1 MSAYLQEQY
10 KVLRGEIGKEY
21 TMKLGTIA
29 ARDLHRFAVAS
40 HAPESWSDQ
49 GCPEGDTVAPPLFLS
64 SVMGWAAGPPESDLD
79 TDGTSV
85 EETRGLPLAGVRL
98 MGAGQDLEFH
108 APVRA
113 GACVHAHT
121 SLEDVQLKH
130 GRSGT
135 LLILRV
141 LRRFTEADG
150 EALVTC
156 RESFVAR

>member
-1 MSAYLQEQY
+1 MSGYLKAKYERLL
-10 KVLRGEIGKEY
+10 VEVGREH
-21 TMKLGTIA
+21 TTRLGTIA

-40 HAPESWSDQ
+40 QAPEGWSDQ
-49 GCPEGDTVAPPLFLS
+49 GYEQGEPVAPPLFLS
-64 SVMGWAAGPPESDLD
+64 SVMGWGAGPPADELD
-79 TDGTSV
+79 PDGTSV

-113 GACVHAHT
+113 GASVNAHT

-135 LLILRV
+135 LLIMRV
-141 LRRFTEADG
+141 LRRFTDADG
-150 EALVTC
+150 RPLVTC
-156 RESFVAR
+156 RESFIAR

>member
-1 MSAYLQEQY
+1 MSGYLKAKFEQLL
-10 KVLRGEIGKEY
+10 VEVGKEH
-21 TMKLGTIA
+21 TTKLGTIA
-29 ARDLHRFAVAS
+29 ARDLHRFAIAS
-40 HAPESWSDQ
+40 RALDGWSDQ
-49 GCPEGDTVAPPLFLS
+49 GHTEGETVAPPLYLS
-64 SVMGWAAGPPESDLD
+64 SVMGWAAGPPEDELD
-79 TDGTSV
+79 NDGTSV

-113 GACVHAHT
+113 GASVVAHT

-135 LLILRV
+135 LLIMQV
-141 LRRFTEADG
+141 LRRFTDAAG
-150 EALVTC
+150 RPLVTC